1 MTYLALALF
10 CIAQGN
16 TAALLFG
23 KDDHKLARVAYAIAS
38 VAGNAVAFAMVAG

>member
-16 TAALLFG
+16 TAALLIG
-23 KDDHKLARVAYAIAS
+23 KDDPKLVRIAYALAS
-38 VAGNAVAFAMVAG
+38 VAGNAVAFAMVA